1 MKGLFKFSRVCALVW
16 VIGFIPSMVF
26 AEQTPNHLVFAS
38 DPQYPWT
45 DKTDSGEAESQS
57 VKEERSR
64 ALIESQFS
72 DIASF
77 RKNFSTSPENIPV
90 MINGDITAYGHGW
103 QRSWLRPV
111 LNKYFGSQVFYGL
124 GNHDYEKNDC
134 FSESCAAG
142 SITDFEEHHRDKVQ
156 NLDLKISGSA
166 VNRLYSG
173 SLAYSRDVGDVH
185 LVQLHNEPTYSVQI
199 SHFLNPTTF
208 DIKNSLDWLEE
219 DLKAA
224 RKKGQIIILN
234 MHKPSRWQGNDEQI
248 KRFTRIIE
256 DYKVTAVFAGHLHTR
271 AGRFWQA
278 NNFGSVPV
286 YLSGAASQ
294 QTYLIASFSKDRK
307 RLDISKV
314 ENNNWPSRRVVDTI
328 PVK

>member
-1 MKGLFKFSRVCALVW
+1 MKGLFKFWRVCALVW
-16 VIGFIPSMVF
+16 VFGFIPSLVL
-26 AEQTPNHLVFAS
+26 AEQNPNHLIFAS

-45 DKTDSGEAESQS
+45 DKTDSGEDESQS

-64 ALIESQFS
+64 TLIERQFS

-77 RKNFSTSPENIPV
+77 RKNFSTSPEHIPI
-90 MINGDITAYGHGW
+90 MINGDVTAYGHGW

-111 LNKYFGSQVFYGL
+111 LNKYFGDHVFYGL

-156 NLDLKISGSA
+156 NLDLTVTGTA

-185 LVQLHNEPTYSVQI
+185 LVQLHNEPTYSVRI

-234 MHKPSRWQGNDEQI
+234 MHKPSRWQGSDEQV
-248 KRFTRIIE
+248 KRFTKIIE
-256 DYKVTAVFAGHLHTR
+256 DYNVTAVFAGHLHTR
-271 AGRFWQA
+271 AGRFWSA
-278 NNFGSVPV
+278 DNFGSVPV

-307 RLDISKV
+307 TLDISKV
-314 ENNNWPSRRVVDTI
+314 ENNNWPSRRVVETI
-328 PVK
+328 PVN

>member
-1 MKGLFKFSRVCALVW
+1 MKSMFKVRHVCALLW
-16 VIGFIPSMVF
+16 VFSLMPAVVL
-26 AEQTPNHLVFAS
+26 AEQNPNHMIFAS

-45 DKTDSGEAESQS
+45 EKTDSGEAESES
-57 VKEERSR
+57 EKEARSR

-72 DIASF
+72 DIANF
-77 RKNFSTSPENIPV
+77 RKNFSISPEHIPI

-111 LNKYFGSQVFYGL
+111 LNKYFGGNVFYGL

-142 SITDFEEHHRDKVQ
+142 SITDFEEYHRGKVG
-156 NLDLKISGSA
+156 NLDLNISGSPI
-166 VNRLYSG
+166 NRLFSG
-173 SLAYSRDVGDVH
+173 SLAYSIDVGDVH
-185 LVQLHNEPTYSVQI
+185 LVQLHNEPTYSVWI

-208 DIKNSLDWLEE
+208 DIRNSLDWLEK

-224 RKKGQIIILN
+224 REKGRIIILN
-234 MHKPSRWQGNDEQI
+234 MHKPSRWQGDDKQI
-248 KRFTRIIE
+248 KRFTKIIE
-256 DYKVTAVFAGHLHTR
+256 DYNVTAVFAGHLHTR
-271 AGRFWQA
+271 AGRFWWTE
-278 NNFGSVPV
+278 NFGSVPV
-286 YLSGAASQ
+286 YLSGSASQ

-307 RLDISKV
+307 SLVISKV
-314 ENNNWPSRRVVDTI
+314 ENNNWPSRVAVDTI